1 MTDGGMSPALSSA
14 ERGTLHSTASFTLL
28 GTTQLPFPFSPCKAT
43 QNLIK
48 LFVTGNLHCRVSVRA
63 CIVCVCVPTSCGA
76 SQWPICEHEY
86 TDTVNVFQRRT
97 GRIFRRKFHYCV
109 SLCPN
114 VDFSASYRTYLSPQ
128 IALFVSLFPN

>member
-1 MTDGGMSPALSSA
+1 MSPALSSA

-48 LFVTGNLHCRVSVRA
+48 LFVTGNLHCRVCVGV
-63 CIVCVCVPTSCGA
+63 CMCVCVCVCADGVFCA

-86 TDTVNVFQRRT
+86 SDIVNDFQPRT
-97 GRIFRRKFHYCV
+97 GRIFLRKLHYCV
-109 SLCPN
+109 SLSPN
-114 VDFSASYRTYLSPQ
+114 VVYATDPPLPK
-128 IALFVSLFPN
+128 P